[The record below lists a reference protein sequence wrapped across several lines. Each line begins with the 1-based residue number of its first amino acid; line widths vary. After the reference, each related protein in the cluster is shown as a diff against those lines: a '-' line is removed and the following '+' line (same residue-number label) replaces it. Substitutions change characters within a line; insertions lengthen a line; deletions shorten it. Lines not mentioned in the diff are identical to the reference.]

1 MKSFKEFRNPPK
13 IEKLEVYELDEEQL
27 KEAEILEKKLY
38 TIIEKDGIA
47 GLEKAINEGFFGT
60 ALGFLIGPSIGKV
73 IAKALGVE
81 KGILYDM
88 FTSRLVSAALGNAI
102 QNNSGKK

>member
-13 IEKLEVYELDEEQL
+13 MENLEIYELDEEQL
-27 KEAEILEKKLY
+27 KEVEKYEKKLNE
-38 TIIEKDGIA
+38 IVDKEGIP
-47 GLEKAINEGFFGT
+47 GLEKALSEGF
-60 ALGFLIGPSIGKV
+60 LGAAIGYLVGPSIGRV
-73 IAKALGVE
+73 IARALGVE

-102 QNNSGKK
+102 QNNAGK

>member
-13 IEKLEVYELDEEQL
+13 LEKLEVYELDEEQL
-27 KEAEILEKKLY
+27 KEVEVLEKKLY
-38 TIIEKDGIA
+38 AIVEKDGIP
-47 GLEKAINEGFFGT
+47 GLEKAINEGLFGA
-60 ALGFLIGPSIGKV
+60 ALGFLIGPSIGRV
-73 IAKALGVE
+73 IARALGVE